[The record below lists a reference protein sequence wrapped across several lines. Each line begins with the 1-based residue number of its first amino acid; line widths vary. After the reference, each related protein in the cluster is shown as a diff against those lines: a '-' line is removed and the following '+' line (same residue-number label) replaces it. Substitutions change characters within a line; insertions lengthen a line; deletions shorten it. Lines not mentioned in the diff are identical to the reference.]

1 MTKTINQPEN
11 SLTGIRLTGIRI
23 YPVKSLAG
31 ILLDHTEVQPLG
43 LKDDRLHMLVD
54 ENGLFITQRK
64 YPQLALI
71 KVQQT
76 ECGFKFVAQDH
87 SPLTIEDANFQS
99 ETLNVKIWQDECVG
113 LIADEKVNQWFSQY
127 LGFPVRVV
135 KYNHQAPRPSDSN
148 YSQPDD
154 IVSFADGFP
163 LLVISQASLNDLNSK
178 LETPVSMTNF
188 RPNIIVDGC
197 DAFAEDDW
205 KQIRIGEVIFDA
217 VKRCSRCVLT
227 TVDPKTGLKSEN
239 GQPLKTLSQYRKG
252 EGGVFFGMNL
262 IPRSKGIIRVNDKV
276 EIIKIK

>member
-1 MTKTINQPEN
+1 MTKTINQPEII
-11 SLTGIRLTGIRI
+11 LTGIRM

-31 ILLDHTEVQPLG
+31 IDLDQTEVQLQG
-43 LKDDRLHMLVD
+43 LQDDRLFMLVD

-71 KVQQT
+71 NVKITQG
-76 ECGFKFVAQDH
+76 GFNFVATN
-87 SPLTIEDANFQS
+87 STPLNIGSANFQS
-99 ETLNVKIWQDECVG
+99 ETVPVKIWQDHCLGIV
-113 LIADEKVNQWFSQY
+113 ADEKTNQWFSRY
-127 LGFPVRVV
+127 LGFPVRLIQ
-135 KYNHQAPRPSDSN
+135 YNHQAPRASDPN
-148 YSQPDD
+148 YSNPDD

-188 RPNIIVDGC
+188 RPNIIIDGC

-227 TVDPKTGLKSEN
+227 TVDPETGIKSEN
-239 GQPLKTLSQYRKG
+239 GQPLKTLSQYRKA

-262 IPRSKGIIRVNDKV
+262 IPRSAGTIQVNDMV
-276 EIIKIK
+276 EFI

>member
-1 MTKTINQPEN
+1 MTNKNNQQEIK
-11 SLTGIRLTGIRI
+11 LTGIRV
-23 YPVKSLAG
+23 YPVKSLPA
-31 ILLDHTEVQPLG
+31 IHFEQNEVQPQG
-43 LKDDRLHMLVD
+43 LKDDRLYMLVD

-76 ECGFKFVAQDH
+76 ECSFSFVAENRL
-87 SPLTIEDANFQS
+87 PITIDETNFQT
-99 ETLNVKIWQDECVG
+99 ETLKVKIWQDECVG
-113 LIADEKVNQWFSQY
+113 LVADVKVNQWFSQY
-127 LGFPVRVV
+127 LGFPVRLVR
-135 KYNHQAPRPSDSN
+135 YNHQAPRAIDGN

-227 TVDPKTGLKSEN
+227 TVNPETGKRSEN
-239 GQPLKTLSQYRKG
+239 GQPLKTLSQYRKA

-262 IPRSKGIIRVNDKV
+262 IPRSAGTIQVNDMI
-276 EIIKIK
+276 EFI